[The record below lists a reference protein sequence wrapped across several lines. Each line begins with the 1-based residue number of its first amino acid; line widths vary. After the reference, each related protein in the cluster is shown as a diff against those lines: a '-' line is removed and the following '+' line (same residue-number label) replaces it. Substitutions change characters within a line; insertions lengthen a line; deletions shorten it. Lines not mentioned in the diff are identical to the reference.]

1 MFASLR
7 IARVF
12 GINLYIHWTFWLLPL
27 WIVFFG
33 HDTDAI
39 SLPMHLLLVAALF
52 LCIVLHEF
60 GHALTARHFGIRTRS
75 ITLSPLGGVAQLE
88 RMSQKPWEEFCIAIA
103 GPMVNVA
110 IAALLGFG
118 LVNALIFDRQL
129 LETGPGLF
137 AGLLFLMNIGMIVFN
152 MIPAFP
158 MDGGRVLR
166 AMLAA
171 GLGLLPA
178 TRVAIVVGAVCAGV
192 FAVGGMLWLHNPW
205 LVLIALFV
213 IWAGYQELR
222 ALEAQEQARLAEEE
236 EIVPAVLAPAAQT
249 VPVTPRVTICIWD
262 PERHVWVHRS
272 YGD

>member
-118 LVNALIFDRQL
+118 LVNALMFDRQL

-178 TRVAIVVGAVCAGV
+178 TRVAVVVGAVCAGV
-192 FAVGGMLWLHNPW
+192 FAVGGMLRLHNPW

-236 EIVPAVLAPAAQT
+236 EIFPAVLAPAAQT